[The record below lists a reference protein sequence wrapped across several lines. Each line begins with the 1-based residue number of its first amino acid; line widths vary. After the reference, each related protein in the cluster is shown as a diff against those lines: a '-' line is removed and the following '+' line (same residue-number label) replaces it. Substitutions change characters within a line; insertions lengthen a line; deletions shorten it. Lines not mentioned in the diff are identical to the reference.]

1 MATILTSYYRY
12 KPGGFCTRYVRAIRA
27 LLARGHTVHY
37 LAVARY
43 PIEHKNCHFHR
54 FPWRGNT
61 DSAFF
66 WFTFYLLGPIL
77 LLALGLRYR
86 ITHLYAFG
94 YTYGF
99 ILQPARLVT
108 GKPLSVF
115 LRGDAIA
122 AHRLNGRSRITL
134 AVETFIEDCALRA
147 TTVYGVSNTLLQRTL
162 ERHPHLKIRGAKVIA
177 NNIDVQPSAPRAASH
192 VLRLGFVGAL
202 DPLKNHAVPLNAL
215 AGVQSRNFRATF
227 FGGGPQEAAL
237 RSLAQKLGLADKVFF
252 AGWIEPDKL
261 WHQIDLLLF
270 PSLFE
275 GCPNAVLEAIAH
287 SVPVLASDI
296 PEHAELLPD
305 RYRVMNTCAEWTQAI
320 ESLCADATGL
330 ARAAE
335 RQARYAK
342 KFYFDWDDI
351 VVEAILAI
359 PT

>member
-1 MATILTSYYRY
+1 MATVLTSYYRY

-37 LAVARY
+37 LAVAPY
-43 PIEHKNCHFHR
+43 PIEDENCHFHR
-54 FPWRGNT
+54 FPWRGNS

-66 WFTFYLLGPIL
+66 WFTFYLFGPIL
-77 LLALGLRYR
+77 LMALALRYR

-99 ILQPARLVT
+99 ILQPARFVT

-122 AHRLNGRSRITL
+122 AHRLNGRSRTTL
-134 AVETFIEDCALRA
+134 AVEAIIEGCALRGNK
-147 TTVYGVSNTLLQRTL
+147 VYGVSNTLLQRTSA
-162 ERHPHLKIRGAKVIA
+162 RHPRLKIREARVIA
-177 NNIDVQPSAPRAASH
+177 NNIDVRATALRTAGAA
-192 VLRLGFVGAL
+192 LRLGFVGAL
-202 DPLKNHAVPLNAL
+202 DPLKNHAVPLEAL
-215 AGVQSRNFRATF
+215 ASLQSRNFRATF
-227 FGGGPQEAAL
+227 FGGGPQETAL
-237 RSLAQKLGLADKVFF
+237 RSLAKKLGLADRVFF
-252 AGWIEPDKL
+252 TGWIEPGQL

-287 SVPVLASDI
+287 GVPVLASDI

-305 RYRVMNTCAEWTQAI
+305 RYRVMNTCEAWAQAI
-320 ESLCADATGL
+320 ESLCTDASEL

-335 RQARYAK
+335 TQARYAE
-342 KFYFDWDDI
+342 KFRFDWDEV
-351 VVEAILAI
+351 VVEAILAT
-359 PT
+359 PA